1 MGYKERV
8 IYILKIIVL
17 ICIIVWLLYTDRERY
32 VEEYNAKIEALEQK
46 VDSLHGIN
54 DELTF
59 KIDTLNTQIK
69 GLDKEISL
77 KNSRINNLKYEISTK
92 VDAVD
97 SFNDDELERFFTE
110 RYRELLDSI
119 AKPIAKLVIK
129 DLITGDGAKEE
140 LVLTTDK
147 INLLEQKIV
156 LKDSVINSLELQVN
170 NFNAILSTKTDQL
183 AISQELSKKLQTDLK
198 KQKLKTKLMGGV
210 GLVAVGAAIIILK

>member
-8 IYILKIIVL
+8 IYILKIVVL

-69 GLDKEISL
+69 GLDKEIGL

-97 SFNDDELERFFTE
+97 DFNDDELERFFTE

-119 AKPIAKLVIK
+119 AK
-129 DLITGDGAKEE
+129 T
-140 LVLTTDK
+140 
-147 INLLEQKIV
+147 
-156 LKDSVINSLELQVN
+156 NSETSN
-170 NFNAILSTKTDQL
+170 
-183 AISQELSKKLQTDLK
+183 
-198 KQKLKTKLMGGV
+198 
-210 GLVAVGAAIIILK
+210 

>member
-8 IYILKIIVL
+8 VYILKIIVL
-17 ICIIVWLLYTDRERY
+17 ICIIAWLLFTDRERY

-69 GLDKEISL
+69 GLDKEIGL

-97 SFNDDELERFFTE
+97 DFNDDELERFFTE

-119 AKPIAKLVIK
+119 AK
-129 DLITGDGAKEE
+129 T
-140 LVLTTDK
+140 
-147 INLLEQKIV
+147 
-156 LKDSVINSLELQVN
+156 NSETSN
-170 NFNAILSTKTDQL
+170 
-183 AISQELSKKLQTDLK
+183 
-198 KQKLKTKLMGGV
+198 
-210 GLVAVGAAIIILK
+210 

>member
-8 IYILKIIVL
+8 VYILKIIVL
-17 ICIIVWLLYTDRERY
+17 ICIVAWLLFTDRERY

-77 KNSRINNLKYEISTK
+77 KNNRINNLKYEISTK

-97 SFNDDELERFFTE
+97 DFNDDELERFFTE

-119 AKPIAKLVIK
+119 AK
-129 DLITGDGAKEE
+129 T
-140 LVLTTDK
+140 
-147 INLLEQKIV
+147 
-156 LKDSVINSLELQVN
+156 NSETSN
-170 NFNAILSTKTDQL
+170 
-183 AISQELSKKLQTDLK
+183 
-198 KQKLKTKLMGGV
+198 
-210 GLVAVGAAIIILK
+210 

>member
-1 MGYKERV
+1 MAIKERV
-8 IYILKIIVL
+8 IYILKILVL
-17 ICIIVWLLYTDRERY
+17 ICIIVWLLFTDRERY
-32 VEEYNAKIEALEQK
+32 VEEYNAKIDALEQK

-77 KNSRINNLKYEISTK
+77 KNNRINNLKYEISTK

-119 AKPIAKLVIK
+119 AK
-129 DLITGDGAKEE
+129 T
-140 LVLTTDK
+140 
-147 INLLEQKIV
+147 
-156 LKDSVINSLELQVN
+156 NS
-170 NFNAILSTKTDQL
+170 KT
-183 AISQELSKKLQTDLK
+183 SN
-198 KQKLKTKLMGGV
+198 
-210 GLVAVGAAIIILK
+210 